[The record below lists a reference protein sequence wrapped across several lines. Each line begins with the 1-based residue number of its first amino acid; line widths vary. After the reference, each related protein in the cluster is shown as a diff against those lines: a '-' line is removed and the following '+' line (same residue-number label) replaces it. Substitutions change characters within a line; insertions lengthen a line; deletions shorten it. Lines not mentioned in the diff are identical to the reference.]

1 LAEFFL
7 ADVQTGFGTFVAF
20 YLAHF
25 DWSPGNIDV
34 VLTAGGLAGVLMQIP
49 GGILADAVTWKRAP
63 VATGIAM
70 IGVAALIIGL
80 APSFLAVLFAEIL
93 HGITAGVVTPT
104 IGGISLGLVGRHVMS
119 LRTGRN
125 YRYAAAGNTLTAVMM
140 GAAGA
145 YFSQSAIFIVAALLC
160 VPAAVAVAFIRSD
173 EIDHSRA
180 RNSAP
185 GERAQDI
192 ARVGDLLANR
202 RLVLFA
208 AAIFLFQLA
217 DASMLPLIGK
227 HLAGTSKAGGPIW
240 MSGLIIVPQIIA
252 AMLAPWV
259 GYHSAKKGRRPL
271 LLVGFALE
279 PIRAILLALNGSY
292 AWLVVAQILNGVSG
306 AVIGVLTV
314 LVVTDLTTG
323 TGRFNLARG
332 AVGAVSGIAASTS
345 TMITGYLFQGMGLRV
360 SFLAIAAIACIATAA
375 LWLFLSETKPEHYLD

>member
-1 LAEFFL
+1 M
-7 ADVQTGFGTFVAF
+7 
-20 YLAHF
+20 
-25 DWSPGNIDV
+25 P
-34 VLTAGGLAGVLMQIP
+34 
-49 GGILADAVTWKRAP
+49 
-63 VATGIAM
+63 
-70 IGVAALIIGL
+70 
-80 APSFLAVLFAEIL
+80 EIL
-93 HGITAGVVTPT
+93 
-104 IGGISLGLVGRHVMS
+104 
-119 LRTGRN
+119 
-125 YRYAAAGNTLTAVMM
+125 
-140 GAAGA
+140 
-145 YFSQSAIFIVAALLC
+145 
-160 VPAAVAVAFIRSD
+160 
-173 EIDHSRA
+173 
-180 RNSAP
+180 AP